1 MAREVYGTVVLAGTA
16 RIARQIRRGKR
27 RDLYHLMRRPHLWKL
42 DTKALEARVASR
54 INRDDYIVGENKSLL
69 YLHPSLTS
77 ARNINF
83 LKRVLYFAG
92 KTGDRLYR
100 RNKHDLLMFLSR
112 EGRSPISLV
121 IQNLLLSDHIDPDH
135 LVVVGPRRQLN
146 NELERCGLAGIRVLE
161 QGKTIG
167 RNIIK
172 GREAL
177 IDGSYDGEHILFIGG
192 DVPLVTPKGI
202 SEFIRRSDVNGF
214 EGDIIWGMGSREQL
228 GEYIVEHDVEH
239 LGSVGPN
246 YPRKGNLNKFGI
258 PLIDDR
264 GIFGKSGKRRELMM
278 GNLFLYRTSS
288 VNRKLVDRFYSLR
301 KMGASPLAYPWLLW
315 HFGAP
320 LLRAVRW
327 KLTVSDAERAFS
339 QNAGI
344 DLRVGYAPPEITLDL
359 DSYSDLR
366 RLSGVYFS
374 REGMDINLEMSFREF
389 IRQKRRERGG
399 PLRIRRKKVKG
410 EG

>member
-1 MAREVYGTVVLAGTA
+1 M
-16 RIARQIRRGKR
+16 ARQIRRGKR
-27 RDLYHLMRRPHLWKL
+27 RDLYHRMRRPHLWKA
-42 DTKALEARVASR
+42 DTKALEASLASM

-77 ARNINF
+77 VKNINF

-100 RNKHDLLMFLSR
+100 RNKRDLLMFLSR

-121 IQNLLLSDHIDPDH
+121 IQNLLNSDHIDPDH

-146 NELERCGLAGIRVLE
+146 NELERSGLTGIRVLE
-161 QGKTIG
+161 QGETLG
-167 RNIIK
+167 RNMVK

-177 IDGSYDGEHILFIGG
+177 IDGSYDGEHILFIDG
-192 DVPLVTPKGI
+192 DVPLVTPEGI
-202 SEFIRRSDVNGF
+202 SDFIRRSGVKGF
-214 EGDIIWGMGSREQL
+214 EGDMIWGMGSREQL

-246 YPRKGNLNKFGI
+246 YPKKGNLNKFGI

-264 GIFGKSGKRRELMM
+264 GVFGRSGRRRYLMV

-288 VNRKLVDRFYSLR
+288 VNQKLVDRFYSLR
-301 KMGASPLAYPWLLW
+301 KMGANPLTYPRLLW
-315 HFGAP
+315 HFGSP
-320 LLRAVRW
+320 LLKAVRW
-327 KLTVSDAERAFS
+327 KLTISEAERAFS
-339 QNAGI
+339 QNARI
-344 DLRVGYAPPEITLDL
+344 DMRVGYAPPEITLDL

-374 REGMDINLEMSFREF
+374 REGLDIDLEMSFRQF

-399 PLRIRRKKVKG
+399 TLRIRRKKVKG

>member
-1 MAREVYGTVVLAGTA
+1 M
-16 RIARQIRRGKR
+16 
-27 RDLYHLMRRPHLWKL
+27 
-42 DTKALEARVASR
+42 DTKALEASLASV

-77 ARNINF
+77 VRNINF
-83 LKRVLYFAG
+83 LKRALYFAG

-100 RNKHDLLMFLSR
+100 RNKRDLLLFLSR

-135 LVVVGPRRQLN
+135 LVVVGPRRQLTH
-146 NELERCGLAGIRVLE
+146 ELERSGLAGVRVLE
-161 QGKTIG
+161 QGSTLG
-167 RNIIK
+167 RNLIK

-192 DVPLVTPKGI
+192 DVPLLTPKGI
-202 SEFIRRSDVNGF
+202 SDFIERSGVKDF

-228 GEYIVEHDVEH
+228 GKYIVEHDVEH

-246 YPRKGNLNKFGI
+246 YPKKGNLNKFGI

-264 GIFGKSGKRRELMM
+264 GVFGKGGVRRELMM

-288 VNRKLVDRFYSLR
+288 VNQKLVDRFYSLR
-301 KMGASPLAYPWLLW
+301 KMGANPLAYPWLMW
-315 HFGAP
+315 HFGAQ
-320 LLRAVRW
+320 LLRAARW
-327 KLTVSDAERAFS
+327 KLTISEAERTFS
-339 QNAGI
+339 RNAGI

-374 REGMDINLEMSFREF
+374 REGMDINLEMSFRKF
-389 IRQKRRERGG
+389 LRQKRRERGG
-399 PLRIRRKKVKG
+399 PIGISRKKVKG